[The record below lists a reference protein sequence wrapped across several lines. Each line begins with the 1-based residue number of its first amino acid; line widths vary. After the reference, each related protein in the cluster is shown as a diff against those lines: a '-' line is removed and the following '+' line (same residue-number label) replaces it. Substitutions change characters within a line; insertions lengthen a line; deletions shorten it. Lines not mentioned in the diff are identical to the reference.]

1 MVTDEGEDY
10 DQNDDSLNIS
20 ADNNSQL
27 YETSKTLNYNWL
39 KYLKLFYKS
48 LQIKFRL
55 SSGTIFYSEVEN
67 FIDFYSELLLR
78 FLIIFGLPK
87 LSCIKNS
94 KFSQKI
100 ISYIQIF

>member
-39 KYLKLFYKS
+39 KYLKLF
-48 LQIKFRL
+48 
-55 SSGTIFYSEVEN
+55 
-67 FIDFYSELLLR
+67 
-78 FLIIFGLPK
+78 
-87 LSCIKNS
+87 
-94 KFSQKI
+94 
-100 ISYIQIF
+100 